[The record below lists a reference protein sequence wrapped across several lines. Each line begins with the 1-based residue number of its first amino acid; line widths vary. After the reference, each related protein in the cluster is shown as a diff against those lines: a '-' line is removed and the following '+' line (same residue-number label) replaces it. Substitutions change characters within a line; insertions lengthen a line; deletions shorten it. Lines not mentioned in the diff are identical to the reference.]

1 MSDRHRLAA
10 AVEGEQSLKKLALL
24 LTAAVNECEALGI
37 EPSVDAAVMVICY
50 QISFSGNGDSTIP
63 GYYQKL
69 WQYCV
74 DNQDSLPPL
83 ETKIEHPHLP
93 T

>member
-1 MSDRHRLAA
+1 MSDRHKLAA
-10 AVEGEQSLKKLALL
+10 QVEGEQNLKKLALL

-37 EPSVDAAVMVICY
+37 MPSVDAAVMVICY
-50 QISFSGNGDSTIP
+50 QIAFSGNGDSTIP
-63 GYYQKL
+63 GYYQRL
-69 WQYCV
+69 WQYCC